1 MAEGRMLRSV
11 APTGTVIWY
20 DFAYDGSASTSCCPA
35 ILFFC
40 SDEHLQRWRGVQTP
54 PVMGFA

>member
-1 MAEGRMLRSV
+1 MLRSV